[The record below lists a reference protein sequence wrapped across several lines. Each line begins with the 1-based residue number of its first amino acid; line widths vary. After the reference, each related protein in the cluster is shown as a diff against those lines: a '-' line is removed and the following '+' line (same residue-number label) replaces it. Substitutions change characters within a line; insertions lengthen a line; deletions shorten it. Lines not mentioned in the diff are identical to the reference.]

1 MKFNER
7 FNIDMSQEQARLR
20 FTNRIIGTLFPFFP
34 NEKRALAST
43 GTINRALG
51 ERNLNSTQIAQLIED
66 DFSRLLDMLERL
78 RVCPSITSR
87 FSPILVPTLL
97 RGNAPWDAPASRMQ
111 RGSVAALR
119 SHGGPWERA
128 RRGSYFWTDP

>member
-1 MKFNER
+1 
-7 FNIDMSQEQARLR
+7 MSQEQARLR

-66 DFSRLLDMLERL
+66 DFSRLLDMLARIIHVEKKGFM
-78 RVCPSITSR
+78 RVTP
-87 FSPILVPTLL
+87 
-97 RGNAPWDAPASRMQ
+97 
-111 RGSVAALR
+111 
-119 SHGGPWERA
+119 
-128 RRGSYFWTDP
+128 